1 MSKLDLLNVQIN
13 MFIRLAGLIFIALGG
28 VLAYFTLSTPLIIQ
42 VSSVFYLISILLASF
57 GTLAL
62 ISKLE

>member
-1 MSKLDLLNVQIN
+1 MLNVQIN
-13 MFIRLAGLIFIALGG
+13 MFIRLAGLIFVVLGG

-42 VSSVFYLISILLASF
+42 VSSVFYLISILLVSF
-57 GTLAL
+57 GALAL